1 MQAEFLDPRVLDGKR
16 IGFGNGIGIG
26 IGIRVG
32 IEIGIEGNFLDNTPQ
47 DQGSLNYFLS

>member
-1 MQAEFLDPRVLDGKR
+1 MEAELLDPRVLGGKR
-16 IGFGNGIGIG
+16 IGFGNGIG